1 MNARRQDGGVDV
13 SQSSNIK
20 VYSSSYPFG
29 VSGAQTGEGEIV
41 MHTDP
46 NYQGVVV
53 GLTIIIGVCGL
64 IVVTNVFINLSR

>member
-1 MNARRQDGGVDV
+1 
-13 SQSSNIK
+13 
-20 VYSSSYPFG
+20 
-29 VSGAQTGEGEIV
+29 

>member
-1 MNARRQDGGVDV
+1 
-13 SQSSNIK
+13 
-20 VYSSSYPFG
+20 
-29 VSGAQTGEGEIV
+29 

-53 GLTIIIGVCGL
+53 ALTIIIVVCGL